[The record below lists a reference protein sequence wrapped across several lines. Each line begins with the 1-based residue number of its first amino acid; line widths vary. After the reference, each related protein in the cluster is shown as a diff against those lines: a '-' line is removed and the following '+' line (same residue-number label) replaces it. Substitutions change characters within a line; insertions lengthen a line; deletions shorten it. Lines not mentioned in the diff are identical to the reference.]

1 MMTLFLIWATLAT
14 VWAVVATL
22 IIVRNPF
29 PFPDRGH
36 RVFGVKDEA
45 TRAVVVK
52 LIETL
57 SGKKSL
63 YTFDSGDIHQT
74 VLADGYT
81 SIHYID
87 HKPPNLSACAVSLAV
102 KNPSV
107 SAQAAIHFLHSEG
120 FAAKIV
126 ETVETNLPPNCLVPV
141 ESDAFDGWVLVFR
154 RPLLK
159 MPRPQFR
166 K

>member
-1 MMTLFLIWATLAT
+1 MTTLFLIWAMLAT
-14 VWAVVATL
+14 IWAGIATL
-22 IIVRNPF
+22 MIVRNPF

-74 VLADGYT
+74 ILADGFT
-81 SIHYID
+81 SIHYITR
-87 HKPPNLSACAVSLAV
+87 KPANISACAVSLAV

-107 SAQAAIHFLHSEG
+107 SAHEAIRLLQSEG
-120 FAAKIV
+120 FTANIV
-126 ETVETNLPPNCLVPV
+126 ENIETNLPPNHLVPV
-141 ESDAFDGWVLVFR
+141 ASNAFDGWVLVFR

>member
-1 MMTLFLIWATLAT
+1 MTTLFLIWAMLAT
-14 VWAVVATL
+14 VWASIATL
-22 IIVRNPF
+22 MIVRNPF

-36 RVFGVKDEA
+36 RVFGVKDEK

-57 SGKKSL
+57 SSRKSR
-63 YTFDSGDIHQT
+63 YTFDLGDIHQT
-74 VLADGYT
+74 ILADGYT

-87 HKPPNLSACAVSLAV
+87 RKPPDLSACAVSFAV
-102 KNPSV
+102 KNPLV
-107 SAQAAIHFLHSEG
+107 SAHEAIRLLQSEG

-126 ETVETNLPPNCLVPV
+126 EKVETNLPPNYLVPV

>member
-1 MMTLFLIWATLAT
+1 MTTLFLLWATLAT
-14 VWAVVATL
+14 IWAGIATL
-22 IIVRNPF
+22 MIVRNPF

-63 YTFDSGDIHQT
+63 YTFDSGEVHQT
-74 VLADGYT
+74 ILADGYT

-87 HKPPNLSACAVSLAV
+87 RKPPELSACAVSLAV

-107 SAQAAIHFLHSEG
+107 SAQDAIRLLQSEG
-120 FAAKIV
+120 FEANIV
-126 ETVETNLPPNCLVPV
+126 ENIETNLPLNHLVPV
-141 ESDAFDGWVLVFR
+141 ESNAFDGWVLVLR